1 MEHSRNQPNYQ
12 DKEKQRAK
20 RSISKISMSGSKI
33 HKAIEMII
41 MNNWSIHKAFQK
53 AIKNRTPSHASS
65 PVIHIYAEDEQIP
78 IEAWED
84 ALVKSATFVEQW
96 GVKYLPIFE
105 RVERELEKA
114 RQQLH
119 SLEKAKSI
127 ATRSL
132 SHINDKLRQQSY
144 LIEP

>member
-1 MEHSRNQPNYQ
+1 
-12 DKEKQRAK
+12 
-20 RSISKISMSGSKI
+20 
-33 HKAIEMII
+33 
-41 MNNWSIHKAFQK
+41 MNNWSVHKAFEK
-53 AIKNRTPSHASS
+53 AIKNHTPNKASS
-65 PVIHIYAEDEQIP
+65 HVIQIYAEDEQIP

-84 ALVKSATFVEQW
+84 ALIKSATFVERW

-132 SHINDKLRQQSY
+132 SHINNQLRQQSY